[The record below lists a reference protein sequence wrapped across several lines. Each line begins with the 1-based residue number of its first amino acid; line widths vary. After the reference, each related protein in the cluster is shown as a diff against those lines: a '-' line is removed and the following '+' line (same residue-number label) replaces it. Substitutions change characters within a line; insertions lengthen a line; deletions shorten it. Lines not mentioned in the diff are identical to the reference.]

1 MPPAKRIEQKPA
13 EEANSMRQEPFLR
26 VGQIVNLVAGG
37 RTLPGYEVLGWD
49 GEFIKFRGSVHVA
62 PQTEVVLIPYGKI
75 EAIGLTDER

>member
-1 MPPAKRIEQKPA
+1 MPPTKRVPA
-13 EEANSMRQEPFLR
+13 TPEAPERQAPFLR
-26 VGQIVNLVAGG
+26 IGQIVNIVAGG

-62 PQTEVVLIPYGKI
+62 PQTEVVLIPYGKL